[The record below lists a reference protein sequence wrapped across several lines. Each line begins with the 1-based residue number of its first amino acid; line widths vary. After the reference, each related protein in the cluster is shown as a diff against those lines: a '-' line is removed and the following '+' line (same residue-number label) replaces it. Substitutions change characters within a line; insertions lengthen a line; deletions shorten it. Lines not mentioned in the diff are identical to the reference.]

1 MNLSDLTCIALLT
14 YSVFTSLIALSAN
27 ADQLPREEYVQ
38 LLSTRLKFAV
48 DGHSRS
54 ANIFLTRFGQA
65 A

>member
-1 MNLSDLTCIALLT
+1 MNDNGLTCIALLA
-14 YSVFTSLIALSAN
+14 YSVFTSLIALAAST
-27 ADQLPREEYVQ
+27 DQLPREEYVQ

-54 ANIFLTRFGQA
+54 TKILLTRIGQA